1 MCQCKIES
9 GGIYKPCGHGCT
21 ALTNPVPHKHSALI
35 KAWADGAK
43 IQVQSMGDT
52 WLDCFIN
59 PSWDVNYQYRIKP
72 KPDVV
77 IYSELQARTELG
89 LAIGLNRIKDM
100 PSNNVIIT
108 FDGETGKLKS
118 VEIIK

>member
-1 MCQCKIES
+1 MCQCKSQENC
-9 GGIYKPCGHGCT
+9 PQCNT
-21 ALTNPVPHKHSALI
+21 EPERQPHKHAALI
-35 KAWADGAK
+35 REWVLDTSRVVQYKRSSTHEWADCEDYPAW
-43 IQVQSMGDT
+43 IAT
-52 WLDCFIN
+52 I
-59 PSWDVNYQYRIKP
+59 QYRFKPEP

>member
-1 MCQCKIES
+1 MCKCPDGYEC
-9 GGIYKPCGHGCT
+9 GECFKPE
-21 ALTNPVPHKHSALI
+21 PKPHKHADLI
-35 KAWADGAK
+35 KAWADGAE
-43 IQVQSMGDT
+43 IQIKQGGWWFDIKDPGWYT
-52 WLDCFIN
+52 CEE
-59 PSWDVNYQYRIKP
+59 YRIKREP
-72 KPDVV
+72 MPDVV

-100 PSNNVIIT
+100 PSNNVKIT